1 MEGHQLP
8 PNQAIPLVEQEG
20 SHLYLG
26 TSQMQASVN
35 SLVDS
40 EINQQALQD
49 LECKH
54 LWSEGSELPHLLSG
68 DLEEPRQVWQ
78 EDLVPRRQ
86 WQEVLDNQLQMLD
99 LLTWEVLDRPLKQ
112 EALASQWE
120 VLGVQE

>member
-1 MEGHQLP
+1 MEEHQLP
-8 PNQAIPLVEQEG
+8 PNQAIHSVEQEG

-26 TSQMQASVN
+26 TSQMRASLN

-49 LECKH
+49 LEFKH
-54 LWSEGSELPHLLSG
+54 LWSEGSELPHLQLG
-68 DLEEPRQVWQ
+68 DLVEPRQVWQ
-78 EDLVPRRQ
+78 EDLVPQRL

-112 EALASQWE
+112 EALASQGE